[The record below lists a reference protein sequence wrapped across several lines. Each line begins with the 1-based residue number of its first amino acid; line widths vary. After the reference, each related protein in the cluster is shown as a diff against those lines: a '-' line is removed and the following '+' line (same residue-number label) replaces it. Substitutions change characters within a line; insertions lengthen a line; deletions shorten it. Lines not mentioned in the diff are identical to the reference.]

1 MTANNHFPN
10 TTILEYL
17 TKLAM
22 NNEGVKGKWK
32 LAAGIVLKNN
42 LIATGVNSYKTHPMM
57 AKYGKNSE
65 AIFLHAEILCVK
77 NALKMVEVS
86 DLSRCSIY
94 VVRVKK
100 DSSYG
105 NSMPCLGCQRAIE
118 EFNFKSVV
126 YFSEEC
132 GWVVNERS

>member
-10 TTILEYL
+10 STILKYL

-65 AIFLHAEILCVK
+65 AIFLHAEVNAIS
-77 NALKMVEVS
+77 NALKLLEPAQLAKC
-86 DLSRCSIY
+86 DLY
-94 VVRVKK
+94 VVRVRR
-100 DSSYG
+100 DGSYG
-105 NSMPCLGCQRAIE
+105 CARPCCGCARAIS
-118 EFNFKSVV
+118 EFGLRNV
-126 YFSEEC
+126 YWTE
-132 GWVVNERS
+132 GI

>member
-10 TTILEYL
+10 STILKYL

-65 AIFLHAEILCVK
+65 AIFLHAEVNAIS
-77 NALKMVEVS
+77 NALKLLEPAQLAKC
-86 DLSRCSIY
+86 DLY
-94 VVRVKK
+94 VVRVRR
-100 DSSYG
+100 DGSYG
-105 NSMPCLGCQRAIE
+105 CARPCCGCARAIG
-118 EFNFKSVV
+118 EFGLRNV
-126 YFSEEC
+126 YWTEDI
-132 GWVVNERS
+132 